1 MNAGGRV
8 PLTQRPWW
16 PWAKRAAA
24 LLFFLAV
31 AALLLRQARTIDW
44 SEVLHAVRELPL
56 HTLLAA
62 GLLAASSHLLYSSYD
77 LLGRH
82 LTGHQLGTRTVMSVT
97 FISYAF
103 NLNLGSTVGGIAF
116 RFRLYSRLGLAGA
129 TITRIL
135 GFSMLTNW
143 AGYLVVAGIA
153 FSFWPPAL
161 PPDWKVDSES
171 LRAIGAVA
179 LLLAAGYVLFCVWAH
194 ERSWTIRGHRIEPPS
209 TRMAFLQLA
218 VSCTNW
224 SLIGAVV
231 WVLLQ
236 GKVDYPHVLAV
247 LLSSAL
253 AGLIVRIPAG
263 LGVLEAVFVGLL
275 AYKVPQGQLL
285 AALLAY
291 RGIYYLLPL
300 VLATVGY
307 VITEAHARRLRVGGA
322 RQHHKRF
329 V

>member
-1 MNAGGRV
+1 MSRV

-16 PWAKRAAA
+16 PWAKRTIA
-24 LLFFLAV
+24 LLFFAGV
-31 AALLLRQARTIDW
+31 AALLVRQARTIDW
-44 SEVLHAVRELPL
+44 SEVLDAVRDLPPR
-56 HTLLAA
+56 TLLVA
-62 GLLAASSHLLYSSYD
+62 GLLAACSHAIYSTYD

-82 LTGHQLGTRTVMSVT
+82 LTRHKLGTRTVMSVT

-103 NLNLGSTVGGIAF
+103 NLNLGSMVGGVAF
-116 RFRLYSRLGLAGA
+116 RFRLYTRLGLEGA

-143 AGYLVVAGIA
+143 AGYLVAAGIA
-153 FSFWPPAL
+153 FLFWPPAL
-161 PPDWKVDSES
+161 PPDWKIDSGG

-179 LLLAAGYVLFCVWAH
+179 LLLAVSYVLFCVWAH
-194 ERSWTIRGHRIEPPS
+194 ERSWTLRGHRIEPPS
-209 TRMAFLQLA
+209 ARMALLQLA
-218 VSCTNW
+218 MSCTNW
-224 SLIGAVV
+224 SLIGAVI

-247 LLSSAL
+247 LLCSAL
-253 AGLIVRIPAG
+253 AGLIVRVPAG

-275 AYKVPQGQLL
+275 AYRVPQGQLL

-300 VLATVGY
+300 LLATLGY
-307 VITEAHARRLRVGGA
+307 AIAETHARHLRVGGT
-322 RQHHKRF
+322 RQHKRF